1 MLPLAL
7 LVFCCTSLLALV
19 LGSGLLR
26 RRSRS
31 VERLMMSQAAS
42 DVDPRLARDETLS
55 IFRDRALSGIGLL
68 QRLLTRFRFGATIQR
83 LLEQADIKKRTGAV
97 VLGMAVCAST
107 GFLLVYTL
115 RLGLLVAIA
124 AAIPMGWLP
133 ILCVMHLRTR
143 RIRRFE
149 TQFPEAVDLLS
160 RAIQAGHSFNTGI
173 EMIADEM
180 PDPVGK
186 EFQRV
191 SEEQRYGLPSK
202 TALLNLLDRVDLL
215 DLRLFVVA
223 VLIQRQSGGNLA
235 ELLARIAQ
243 TVRER
248 FRIYR
253 QLKIHTA
260 QAKLTGIILICLPPL
275 MGTVIALVNY
285 RYMKIIL
292 EEPWGV
298 RMLLGA
304 ALLQLLGLVW
314 IRKVI
319 DIKV

>member
-202 TALLNLLDRVDLL
+202 TALL
-215 DLRLFVVA
+215 
-223 VLIQRQSGGNLA
+223 
-235 ELLARIAQ
+235 
-243 TVRER
+243 
-248 FRIYR
+248 
-253 QLKIHTA
+253 
-260 QAKLTGIILICLPPL
+260 
-275 MGTVIALVNY
+275 
-285 RYMKIIL
+285 
-292 EEPWGV
+292 
-298 RMLLGA
+298 
-304 ALLQLLGLVW
+304 
-314 IRKVI
+314 
-319 DIKV
+319 

>member
-1 MLPLAL
+1 
-7 LVFCCTSLLALV
+7 
-19 LGSGLLR
+19 
-26 RRSRS
+26 
-31 VERLMMSQAAS
+31 
-42 DVDPRLARDETLS
+42 
-55 IFRDRALSGIGLL
+55 
-68 QRLLTRFRFGATIQR
+68 
-83 LLEQADIKKRTGAV
+83 
-97 VLGMAVCAST
+97 
-107 GFLLVYTL
+107 
-115 RLGLLVAIA
+115 
-124 AAIPMGWLP
+124 
-133 ILCVMHLRTR
+133 
-143 RIRRFE
+143 
-149 TQFPEAVDLLS
+149 
-160 RAIQAGHSFNTGI
+160 
-173 EMIADEM
+173 
-180 PDPVGK
+180 
-186 EFQRV
+186 
-191 SEEQRYGLPSK
+191 
-202 TALLNLLDRVDLL
+202 
-215 DLRLFVVA
+215 